1 MFGLFN
7 KSTTTPL
14 QVDLHSHLIPGI
26 DDGCKTVED
35 SIEILKSLK
44 EAGINKVITTP
55 HIAQEFY
62 PNTPEIIKEGLA
74 DVRKALESSGIDI
87 QLEAAAEYYMD
98 EHFLQMLRNDEPL
111 LTFGDNLLLFETPF
125 YNKPPFFD
133 EVIFELVAR
142 GFIPVFAHPERYQY
156 CNENREFLL
165 KLKERNVRLQVN
177 AGSLIGYY
185 SGSIK
190 KMAQWMM
197 KNQLI
202 DYLGSDIHNR
212 KHLNAFIKFRDS
224 KDYQKLLKLK
234 ILNDHLLT

>member
-7 KSTTTPL
+7 KSTITPL

-26 DDGCKTVED
+26 DDGCKTIED
-35 SIEILKSLK
+35 SIEILQSLK
-44 EAGINKVITTP
+44 RAGINKVITTP
-55 HIAQEFY
+55 HIAKEFY
-62 PNTPEIIKEGLA
+62 PNTPEIIKNGLS
-74 DVRKALESSGIDI
+74 DVRKALESNGIDI

-98 EHFLQMLRNDEPL
+98 EHFLEMLKNDEPL
-111 LTFGDNLLLFETPF
+111 LTFGENLLLFETPF
-125 YNKPPFFD
+125 YNKPRFFD
-133 EVIFELVAR
+133 EVIFEMLAR
-142 GFIPVFAHPERYQY
+142 GFTPVFAHPERYQY
-156 CNENREFLL
+156 CLENKELL
-165 KLKERNVRLQVN
+165 VKLKERNVKLQVN
-177 AGSLIGYY
+177 TGSLIGYY

-212 KHLNAFIKFRDS
+212 KHLKAFIKFRDS

-234 ILNDHLLT
+234 ILNDQLLT